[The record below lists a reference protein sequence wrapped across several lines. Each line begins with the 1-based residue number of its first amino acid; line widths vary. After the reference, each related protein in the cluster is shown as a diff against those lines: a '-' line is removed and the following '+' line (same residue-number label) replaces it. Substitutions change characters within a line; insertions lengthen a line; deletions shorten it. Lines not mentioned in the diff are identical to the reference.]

1 MCLFLAWDFRI
12 LTWQSKEKVS
22 PLQSKLGFYEW
33 EGRKVF
39 SEVTMPRLHKF
50 FQKSLRTTTLNGCLL
65 ICWEVKIFSWVS
77 GRHEWEM
84 AGQVSNLD
92 IRDDTDQAANL
103 PFYLLQG
110 DSKDFRNILLPV
122 CGGTPFPDFSSA
134 TVTVCFF
141 APLLCQPELSIS
153 ATRFFRTNTKNSL
166 MSSHNPLCSKTR
178 DVTETMCAL
187 YLDAGQKK

>member
-1 MCLFLAWDFRI
+1 MGGAESI
-12 LTWQSKEKVS
+12 LRGYNAHVAQILSEIFTSNNLEWFSSHLLRGQN
-22 PLQSKLGFYEW
+22 LQL
-33 EGRKVF
+33 
-39 SEVTMPRLHKF
+39 
-50 FQKSLRTTTLNGCLL
+50 C
-65 ICWEVKIFSWVS
+65 S
-77 GRHEWEM
+77 GI
-84 AGQVSNLD
+84 S
-92 IRDDTDQAANL
+92 
-103 PFYLLQG
+103 
-110 DSKDFRNILLPV
+110 SKDLRNILLSV
-122 CGGTPFPDFSSA
+122 CGETPFPDFSSA